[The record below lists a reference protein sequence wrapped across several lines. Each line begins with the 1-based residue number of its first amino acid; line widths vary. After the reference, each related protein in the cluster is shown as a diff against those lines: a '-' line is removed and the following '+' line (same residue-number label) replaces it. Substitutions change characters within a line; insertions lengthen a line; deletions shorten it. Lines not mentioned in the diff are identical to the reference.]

1 MSMAIGSSIMPE
13 TKPTQ
18 LNGGAK
24 TTATDQ
30 RSEAIQKKQEDAEK
44 VAQDFETMF
53 VDLMVKSMRQT
64 AQPEDTSNAEDVY
77 QGMLDSE
84 YSKSMTATQSFGIR
98 AQVLNWLEQTDPDLK
113 LKAPADNA
121 KTDDKSILSERK
133 IDTASLQ
140 NEALALK
147 AATQAYRLSSAP
159 R

>member
-1 MSMAIGSSIMPE
+1 MSITIGSSMLPE
-13 TKPTQ
+13 MKSAQP
-18 LNGGAK
+18 NGRAK
-24 TTATDQ
+24 SAATDQ
-30 RSEAIQKKQEDAEK
+30 RSEAIQKKREDAEK

-53 VDLMVKSMRQT
+53 IDLVVKSMRQT

-98 AQVLNWLEQTDPDLK
+98 TQVLNWLEQTDPDLK
-113 LKAPADNA
+113 LKSPGDSTKSNSNA
-121 KTDDKSILSERK
+121 VLSERK
-133 IDTASLQ
+133 IDTTTLQ

-147 AATQAYRLSSAP
+147 AASQAYRLSSLP

>member
-30 RSEAIQKKQEDAEK
+30 RSEAIQKRREDAEK

>member
-1 MSMAIGSSIMPE
+1 MSIAIGSSMMPE

-24 TTATDQ
+24 TTATDP
-30 RSEAIQKKQEDAEK
+30 RSEAIQKKREDAEK

-113 LKAPADNA
+113 LKSPADNA